1 MGYFL
6 HKVENSGK
14 LSRQWNQLATDYFQ
28 TTDFLSHCQLYNYCY
43 QRYYELYSG
52 THLLAGACV
61 YSLRL
66 DLGTYAGIKSPVKMN
81 IIGIPASVA
90 SMGLVGNPQMTRKLL
105 QQIVK
110 LEKGFV
116 LALNLDWKPQ
126 NPEFITGLTLPN
138 LVVSQ
143 NFKDFSA
150 YKNSLRSNYRRRL
163 QQLQNSFARIR
174 RQESSCKVFGS
185 EHYNQYL
192 QVYNHSDAKLEQL
205 NLQFFSNLESP
216 FRLVS
221 FYQKD
226 QLLGWHIY
234 LAWQDELYFFLGGL
248 DYQFNHKYNTYFN
261 LINDLLEVHANLST
275 SRLLLGQTAEEP
287 KLRAGSQI
295 IPKYMALY
303 HSSRVIRF
311 VAAKLSSYL
320 EYNFD
325 FKEHH
330 VFNAKGR
337 QI

>member
-6 HKVENSGK
+6 HKVENPDNI
-14 LSRQWNQLATDYFQ
+14 SRQWNQLAADYFQ
-28 TTDFLSHCQLYNYCY
+28 TTDFLVHCQQYNYCF

-81 IIGIPASVA
+81 IVGIPASVA
-90 SMGLVGNPQMTRKLL
+90 SMGLVGNPKMARKLL
-105 QQIVK
+105 NQVIK

-126 NPEFITGLTLPN
+126 NPKFITGFTLPN
-138 LVVSQ
+138 LVVSKK
-143 NFKDFSA
+143 FKDFNA

-163 QQLQNSFARIR
+163 QQLQSSFGGIR
-174 RQESSCKVFGS
+174 RKESSCKVFGS

-192 QVYNHSDAKLEQL
+192 QVYNRSDAKLEQL
-205 NLQFFSNLESP
+205 SLQFFSNLGAS

-221 FYQKD
+221 FYQEE

-234 LAWQDELYFFLGGL
+234 LAWQDELNFFLGGL

-261 LINDLLEVHANLST
+261 LINDLLQVHAGLST
-275 SRLLLGQTAEEP
+275 SRLILGQTAEEP

-295 IPKYMALY
+295 IPKYMTLY
-303 HSSRVIRF
+303 HRSKLIRF
-311 VAAKLSSYL
+311 VAGKLAPYL

-337 QI
+337 